1 MTDTLQLKILDE
13 IRQLA
18 TSTAGLEAELG
29 SLRRDH
35 ERLRTDI
42 TAGFDGF
49 RSELDQRDEK
59 LRSDWRRHEETF
71 EAVTCALKQQ
81 QARQDG
87 ELKVMREQSA
97 AVEQR
102 RRKRS
107 PITPDTVEIVRDH
120 AHPRLGLSVDVVGQ
134 AGDQRIVAERSVT
147 PIDPELI
154 RRTVIG
160 DEQIDPSVVVEVTAD
175 HAEPRPE
182 TRADPGGATDVAQHR
197 HRGRVQQ
204 RRFFNRWLQKP
215 ERGARHFERIHGDAD
230 R

>member
-107 PITPDTVEIVRDH
+107 PITPDTVEIVRED
-120 AHPRLGLSVDVVGQ
+120 L
-134 AGDQRIVAERSVT
+134 
-147 PIDPELI
+147 
-154 RRTVIG
+154 
-160 DEQIDPSVVVEVTAD
+160 
-175 HAEPRPE
+175 
-182 TRADPGGATDVAQHR
+182 RADFEKRIKAAESQNRSKLWAALTGLVLLIAAVIRAWISGGADS
-197 HRGRVQQ
+197 
-204 RRFFNRWLQKP
+204 P
-215 ERGARHFERIHGDAD
+215 
-230 R
+230 